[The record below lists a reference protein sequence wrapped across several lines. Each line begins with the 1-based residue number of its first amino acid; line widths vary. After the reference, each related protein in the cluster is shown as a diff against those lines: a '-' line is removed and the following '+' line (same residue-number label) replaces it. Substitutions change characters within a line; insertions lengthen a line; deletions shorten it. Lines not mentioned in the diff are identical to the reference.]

1 MRNKLLFLTKMSLN
15 KKIKTKW
22 FLIANLIFAIL
33 IVGLINID
41 SIIKVFGGDFN
52 ETIKIIVVDEVNKFD
67 SFKSNFENNAK
78 YVSDY
83 AKTEV
88 IQSNDSYEKI
98 EEDLKEDENKIL
110 VVISKDQENYINS
123 KVVSK
128 EGIGSI
134 TQTLIN
140 TALTSIRSEIALSEY
155 NISQEMY
162 QNINKGIIAENI
174 VLSENN
180 PEDNMT
186 IVSIMQIITLPLFML
201 IIFLVQMIGAEVN
214 EEKSTKSME
223 IIISNVSPKVHFLSK
238 IISANLFVII
248 QGTLLIIFA
257 ILGLVTRYFING
269 GNILGELDGEVIN
282 MVGQFNLFDISE
294 KILYILPVLLIMV
307 LLTFIAYSLLAGI
320 LASMTTNLED
330 FQQLQTP
337 IVIISL
343 IGYYLAMMSSMF
355 KGSLFIKIMS
365 YVPFISSMLSP
376 TLYVLGE
383 ISIIDL
389 ILSILGLIFTI
400 YLLMKYGLRIYKVGI
415 LNYSGNN
422 LWKKMFH
429 ALGGK

>member
-140 TALTSIRSEIALSEY
+140 TALTSIRSEIALNEY
-155 NISQEMY
+155 NITQEMY
-162 QNINKGIIAENI
+162 QNINKSIIAENVI
-174 VLSENN
+174 LSESN
-180 PEDNMT
+180 PEENMT

-294 KILYILPVLLIMV
+294 KILYILPILLIMV

-389 ILSILGLIFTI
+389 VLSILGLIFTI